1 MLWPG
6 LQVCDL
12 QSAVA
17 SSAATARQ
25 AGSSGALQSAA
36 GTAILEGSL
45 RAVKHHAAALAEAAA
60 ALESLEL

>member
-1 MLWPG
+1 M
-6 LQVCDL
+6 CDL

-17 SSAATARQ
+17 NLPAIVKQ
-25 AGSSGALQSAA
+25 AGSSGALQSSA
-36 GTAILEGSL
+36 GTATLEVSL